1 MQNTQNVRAAAAKVL
16 TQVLDKGV
24 SLSDALPK
32 AQQQVAEKDGALLQE
47 MCFGVLR
54 HFPLYDA
61 ITNELLSKKLKG
73 KQRVFHHLI
82 NVGLYQLDKMRIP
95 EHAAVAE
102 TVQACAKLKAPGLK
116 GLVNACLRNFTRHN
130 EQLKTKVNNLVVEH
144 NHPSWIIKQIQN
156 EYADYWADIL
166 SNNMERAPMWLR
178 VHTSNVSL
186 ESFVQALNDANI
198 EFTQPLETKTAILLS
213 RPSPVEKLP
222 GFDKGWFAVQDGAA
236 QHAALLLEAKQGEQ
250 VLDAC
255 TAPGGKACHILDLTN
270 CDLIAT
276 DLDEGRLERV
286 KQNFERLKVS
296 GDIKQGDLAD
306 QQFVEAF
313 PKFDRILLDAPCSA
327 TGVIRRH
334 PDIKWLRRNDDI
346 QQLAQLQKQILN
358 NLWQKLKPGGVMLYA
373 TCSIMPQ
380 ENKQQMREFL
390 AETSDA
396 ELIAIKQNET
406 NADPGWQI
414 LPGEHNMDG
423 FYYCRLKKVAKEQ

>member
-47 MCFGVLR
+47 ICFGVLR

-156 EYADYWADIL
+156 EYPDTWADIL

-178 VHTSNVSL
+178 VHTSNISLDEFISAL
-186 ESFVQALNDANI
+186 ESANI

-222 GFDKGWFAVQDGAA
+222 GFDQGWFAVQDGAA
-236 QHAALLLEAKQGEQ
+236 QHAALLLEAKEGEQ

-255 TAPGGKACHILDLTN
+255 TAPGGKACHVLDLTK

-276 DLDEGRLERV
+276 DLDESRLERV

-306 QQFVEAF
+306 KQFVKAF
-313 PKFDRILLDAPCSA
+313 PEFDRILLDAPCSA

-346 QQLAQLQKQILN
+346 EQLAALQKQILN